1 MDRSIIEEVKKT
13 SKVLRSGGI
22 ILYPTDTV
30 WGLGCDALNAR
41 AIDRIYNIK
50 KRKTEK
56 SLIILLDDFNKI
68 SNYVTFVPEILAD
81 LIENMDRPVTVI
93 YDKAKNLPKNLLA
106 DDGTIA
112 IRVVKDEF
120 CQTLI
125 KQLGRPLISTS
136 ANISGEPAPLVF
148 SNISSKIREQVDYSV
163 ELFRDRF
170 KQSKTSTI
178 IRLYGDGSYQVIR
191 E

>member
-1 MDRSIIEEVKKT
+1 
-13 SKVLRSGGI
+13 
-22 ILYPTDTV
+22 
-30 WGLGCDALNAR
+30 
-41 AIDRIYNIK
+41 
-50 KRKTEK
+50 
-56 SLIILLDDFNKI
+56 
-68 SNYVTFVPEILAD
+68 LAD